1 MLVLDDELLVA
12 ESVTELHA
20 PSTALAQAGFSTWH
34 PLHMEHYDDP
44 ILAPNAPVDDPEHVH
59 RLRFAGLAGVVQSPA
74 AIVTVQEDLHCR

>member
-1 MLVLDDELLVA
+1 MLVLVA

-44 ILAPNAPVDDPEHVH
+44 ILATVDDPEHVY
-59 RLRFAGLAGVVQSPA
+59 RLRFAGLAVRSPGVVQSPA
-74 AIVTVQEDLHCR
+74 PAIVTVQEDLHCR